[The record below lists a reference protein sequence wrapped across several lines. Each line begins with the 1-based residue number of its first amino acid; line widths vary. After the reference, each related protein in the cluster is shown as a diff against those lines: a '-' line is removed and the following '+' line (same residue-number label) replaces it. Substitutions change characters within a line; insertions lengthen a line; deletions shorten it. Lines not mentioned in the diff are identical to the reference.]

1 MGPHPAVAAIRVA
14 VRRVL
19 HDVLNHHTSQTPAP
33 AHAAQ
38 QPVAAGPAPAGAP
51 LPPAAADGPPLVL
64 VACSG
69 GADSMALASAL
80 AFEAPKLGVRAG
92 GITVDHGLQ
101 DGSDLRAAE
110 VVVRLRALGLDP
122 VDAVAVE
129 VGVAGGPE
137 AAARDARYAALDAAA
152 ERHGAAAILL
162 GHTRDDQAE
171 TVLLGL
177 ARGSGTRS
185 LSGMAATTGRGGRY
199 RRPFLEVDR
208 QTARKACLIQSL
220 PVWDDPH
227 NADPLYTRSRLRHE
241 GLPALEK
248 ALGKGVV
255 EALARTAQLSRD
267 DADALDSWA
276 ADAERTV
283 LDERGALDA
292 AKLYALPAA
301 VRRRVLRRA
310 AIAAGAPA
318 ARGGGRAGGSAPPPP
333 HRRGGPA
340 DHGLA
345 RAGDRQPPRARG
357 CATAGWQTG
366 DPAGLSRT
374 GPLCR
379 TSLMTPN
386 RARVARVDD
395 KDMGSDLQSVL
406 ISKEE
411 IDAKL
416 AELAAKIDA
425 EYAGKDLLL
434 VGVLKGAV
442 MVMADLARALSNPVT
457 MDWMAVSSYGAG
469 TQSSGVVRILKDL
482 DTDIKGKHVLIVE
495 DIIDSGLTLS
505 WLLSNLGSREPASL
519 EVCTLLRK
527 PDAAKVA
534 IDVKWIGFDIPN
546 EFVVGYGLDFA
557 EKYRNLPFVGTL
569 APHVYG
575 G

>member
-19 HDVLNHHTSQTPAP
+19 HDVLNHHSSQIPAP

-38 QPVAAGPAPAGAP
+38 QPVAAGSARSAGA
-51 LPPAAADGPPLVL
+51 LSPAADAPPLVL

-122 VDAVAVE
+122 VDAVAVQ
-129 VGVAGGPE
+129 VGAEGGPE

-283 LDERGALDA
+283 VDERGALDA

-310 AIAAGAPA
+310 AMAAGAPA
-318 ARGGGRAGGSAPPPP
+318 GSLCARHIEEVDRLITAWRGQGTVNLPGRVGVRRQGGR
-333 HRRGGPA
+333 
-340 DHGLA
+340 LVI
-345 RAGDRQPPRARG
+345 RQG
-357 CATAGWQTG
+357 
-366 DPAGLSRT
+366 
-374 GPLCR
+374 
-379 TSLMTPN
+379 
-386 RARVARVDD
+386 
-395 KDMGSDLQSVL
+395 
-406 ISKEE
+406 
-411 IDAKL
+411 
-416 AELAAKIDA
+416 
-425 EYAGKDLLL
+425 
-434 VGVLKGAV
+434 
-442 MVMADLARALSNPVT
+442 
-457 MDWMAVSSYGAG
+457 
-469 TQSSGVVRILKDL
+469 
-482 DTDIKGKHVLIVE
+482 
-495 DIIDSGLTLS
+495 
-505 WLLSNLGSREPASL
+505 
-519 EVCTLLRK
+519 
-527 PDAAKVA
+527 
-534 IDVKWIGFDIPN
+534 
-546 EFVVGYGLDFA
+546 
-557 EKYRNLPFVGTL
+557 
-569 APHVYG
+569 
-575 G
+575 